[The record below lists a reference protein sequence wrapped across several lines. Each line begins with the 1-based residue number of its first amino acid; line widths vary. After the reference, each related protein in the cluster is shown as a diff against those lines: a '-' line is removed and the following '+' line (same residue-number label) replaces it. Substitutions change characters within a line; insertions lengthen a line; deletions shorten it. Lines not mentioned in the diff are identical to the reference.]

1 MTINP
6 SVPPRALVAALPRY
20 RLGAEL
26 GRGGFGVVYAAEDPR
41 LDRAVAVKHLPNR
54 IAADPQ
60 MRFRFNEEGRALA
73 RLNHLHIV
81 TVYEYADEEV
91 TVDAGSTPERVC
103 ALVLEYLP
111 GGTLAQ
117 RFRRTGLTMEQS
129 CAAVLAV
136 LSAVQAAH
144 DQGLLHRDIKP

>member
-1 MTINP
+1 MTIDP
-6 SVPPRALVAALPRY
+6 SVPPRALAAALPRC

-26 GRGGFGVVYAAEDPR
+26 GRGEFGVVYAAEDPQ
-41 LDRAVAVKHLPNR
+41 LDRAVAVKHLSNR

-60 MRFRFNEEGRALA
+60 MRFRFNEEGRALV

-81 TVYEYADEEV
+81 TVHEYADEEV

-111 GGTLAQ
+111 GGTLTQ
-117 RFRRTGLTMEQS
+117 RFRRTGLTMEQWL
-129 CAAVLAV
+129 C
-136 LSAVQAAH
+136 
-144 DQGLLHRDIKP
+144 